1 MYYSNLICSFW
12 INRWRLPEKNHKN
25 VLIFLDHNVYNPLI
39 KPNAVGKLRKTMIR
53 EEIPSLNEEVWLNTL
68 SWNIDDVKQKR
79 LKIIRINFGEPTF
92 TPVEK
97 ELWKKIMKYLSNYHP
112 DSSIYLCFT
121 IRREYLGEKKTL
133 HGATF
138 YSIKCFVL

>member
-1 MYYSNLICSFW
+1 
-12 INRWRLPEKNHKN
+12 
-25 VLIFLDHNVYNPLI
+25 
-39 KPNAVGKLRKTMIR
+39 MIR

-97 ELWKKIMKYLSNYHP
+97 EL
-112 DSSIYLCFT
+112 
-121 IRREYLGEKKTL
+121 
-133 HGATF
+133 
-138 YSIKCFVL
+138 